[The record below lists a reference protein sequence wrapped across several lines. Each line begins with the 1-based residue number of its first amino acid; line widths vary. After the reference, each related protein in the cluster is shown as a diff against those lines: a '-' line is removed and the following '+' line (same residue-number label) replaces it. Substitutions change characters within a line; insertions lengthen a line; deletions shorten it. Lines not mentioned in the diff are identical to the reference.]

1 MRNMAG
7 VGCSGEEGGR
17 GDTKRARLADP
28 DDAADRGEGG
38 AGDAASVAAQHAPLK
53 RIIPPIVAA
62 PTLLVAD
69 DAFAAERKRK
79 PTPAQQARQEA
90 KTFCPY
96 WKPIDM
102 QRYKECMARSR

>member
-1 MRNMAG
+1 MFNFVRAAG
-7 VGCSGEEGGR
+7 F
-17 GDTKRARLADP
+17 
-28 DDAADRGEGG
+28 AAL
-38 AGDAASVAAQHAPLK
+38 VA
-53 RIIPPIVAA
+53 IVAA